1 MQVSLGHKSMSQALI
16 ILPIVVRNKS
26 VLVTS
31 VLIQGP
37 EREFHMEIP
46 QAKQVGLGPERIS
59 HGNSTKPLF

>member
-1 MQVSLGHKSMSQALI
+1 MQVSLGHKSMSQAL

-37 EREFHMEIP
+37 KEFHMEIP
-46 QAKQVGLGPERIS
+46 QAKLGLGPAERIS